1 MIPKSDESDSVSH
14 ADRPTVEEQIE
25 LEALAGSLKIK
36 TRMRDRIRILLI
48 ASGAGSRVTGRGLH
62 ARQRL
67 EVAGSTKMSR
77 YEGSAGE

>member
-36 TRMRDRIRILLI
+36 THMRDRMRILLI
-48 ASGAGSRVTGRGLH
+48 ASGAGSRVTGRGA
-62 ARQRL
+62 ARPATSRSGGL
-67 EVAGSTKMSR
+67 DEDVAI
-77 YEGSAGE
+77 